1 RGIGEPSQRARERP
15 VSAPGQDGRGKEDSL
30 HYERGG
36 QGRRA
41 EMLPLVRPGGLI
53 LAHNLNM
60 VPDYV
65 KAVTTNPDLETV
77 FYMEGNQLGVTLKK
91 RFPLELRSW

>member
-1 RGIGEPSQRARERP
+1 MD
-15 VSAPGQDGRGKEDSL
+15 VSRQLAGSGRSPDRSRLIVPEKEGYLDYL
-30 HYERGG
+30 KK
-36 QGRRA
+36 
-41 EMLPLVRPGGLI
+41 MLPLVRPGGLI

-91 RFPLELRSW
+91 R